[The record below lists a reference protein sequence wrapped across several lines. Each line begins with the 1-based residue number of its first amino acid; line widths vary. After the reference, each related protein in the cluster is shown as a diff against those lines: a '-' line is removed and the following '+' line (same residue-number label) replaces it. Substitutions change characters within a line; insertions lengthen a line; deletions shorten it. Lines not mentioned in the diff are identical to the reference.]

1 MIAILMATYNG
12 EKYLEEQID
21 SILVQSYGDFKI
33 YIHDDGS
40 EDNTVNIIKKYV
52 EDYPDKIVQ
61 VEGGPTGGSKNN
73 FLYLLKNVE
82 ADYYMYTDQDDVW
95 LPEKI
100 AALKAKM
107 DATEAEV
114 GNDAASTPIMV
125 FGDMKVVDE
134 NLDVIAES
142 FIKYNNLDTKHLT
155 FNRLV
160 VQNVVAGCTTLFNR
174 ALRDEGLKY
183 RDADKLRWHDWWL
196 ALIACGRGKLAFEEK
211 SLQLYRQHGDNSI
224 GAEEETGIRKTLKL
238 IYWFVTMSHIKTTKL
253 MISNF
258 VTQAAELDVIDLKGD
273 NRKIVQ
279 VMKKFDSMSKVQRIR
294 CFRRFDI
301 KRNKRNLWMLMC
313 L

>member
-1 MIAILMATYNG
+1 MIAVLMATYNG
-12 EKYLEEQID
+12 EKYIEEQID
-21 SILVQSYGDFKI
+21 SILVQSYRDFKI

-40 EDNTVNIIKKYV
+40 EDNTVNIIKKYAA
-52 EDYPDKIVQ
+52 DYPERVVL

-100 AALKAKM
+100 ARLKAKL
-107 DATEAEV
+107 DEIE
-114 GNDAASTPIMV
+114 GESGSNPKETPIMI

-134 NLDVIAES
+134 NLDVISES
-142 FIKYNNLDTKHLT
+142 FIKYNNLDAKHLT

-196 ALIACGRGKLAFEEK
+196 ALIACGKGKLAFVNE

-258 VTQAAELDVIDLKGD
+258 VTQAAELDVISLSGENK
-273 NRKIVQ
+273 KIVQ

-301 KRNKRNLWMLMC
+301 RRNKRNLWMLLC